1 MKTFE
6 ERYTAWIDGKL
17 GGAELAA
24 FERELDDRP
33 AAESD
38 RVAALK
44 VGGLLRHHS
53 STALANPDFFNH
65 QLIERIERDIAT
77 RNDNPSRERTRAL
90 WPWLRFAIAGF
101 AAIALGWG
109 IARVSNPVPPERSHE
124 RGADLMAQI
133 IDPKPLQPG
142 VSATVIED
150 AEDNMTVLWLD
161 GLEYLP
167 ASYELQ

>member
-17 GGAELAA
+17 GDAEQAA
-24 FERELDDRP
+24 FERELEDRS
-33 AAESD
+33 AAEGD
-38 RVAALK
+38 RAAALQL
-44 VGGLLRHHS
+44 GSLLRQYS
-53 STALANPDFFNH
+53 PALANPEFFNH
-65 QLIERIERDIAT
+65 QLLERIEQDVAAT
-77 RNDNPSRERTRAL
+77 KTGGGRARVV

-101 AAIALGWG
+101 AAVALGWG
-109 IARVSNPVPPERSHE
+109 IARVSNPTPLERSPE
-124 RGADLMAQI
+124 RGASSMAQI

-142 VSATVIED
+142 ISATVIED